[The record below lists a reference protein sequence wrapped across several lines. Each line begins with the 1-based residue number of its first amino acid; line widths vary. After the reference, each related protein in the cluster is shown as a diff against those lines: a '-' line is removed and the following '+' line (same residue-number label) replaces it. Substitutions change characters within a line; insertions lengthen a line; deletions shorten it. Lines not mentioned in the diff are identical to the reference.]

1 MKGLPSFVLTG
12 DIPEFDKQF
21 SDVLMMTGASDNHA
35 YGSFNALYSMVL
47 ADPYASYLYI
57 DLGLSD
63 ELKEKL
69 FAHFETIR
77 QVQKKL
83 WSNGFMAYRKYNWS
97 VFPEWMQLVGN
108 EQRGGYTWR

>member
-12 DIPEFDKQF
+12 DIPEFDKYF

-63 ELKEKL
+63 ELRVKL
-69 FAHFETIR
+69 FAHFETIH
-77 QVQKKL
+77 QVQRMG
-83 WSNGFMAYRKYNWS
+83 SSRIANTTGICFQSGCNWWEMNS
-97 VFPEWMQLVGN
+97 EVVT
-108 EQRGGYTWR
+108 RGR